1 MSALLPP
8 CGRSRIFL
16 RVINALE
23 QTASRVAKRGS
34 VPGYRIGKYQSAG
47 ILGLE
52 DPNARPRRV
61 RCSFGNSHQRH
72 EAALTRHA
80 DDQLLDLSADPRPS
94 RASTGVRAI
103 KFVGDELAVPSQNN
117 GVWSGHIRHL
127 GESLAA

>member
-1 MSALLPP
+1 MLWNKLH
-8 CGRSRIFL
+8 
-16 RVINALE
+16 RVSPNVGQCQDIGL
-23 QTASRVAKRGS
+23 ASISQRVFW
-34 VPGYRIGKYQSAG
+34 
-47 ILGLE
+47 GLE

-61 RCSFGNSHQRH
+61 RCSFENSHQRH

-94 RASTGVRAI
+94 KASTGVRAI